1 MRTRLTI
8 CLALLAASVNAQD
21 DPSMAQRDLEA
32 VRDELRGLEQE
43 LEEQTVRRDAILAE
57 LRSAEKAEARA
68 RSRLESLRKQLTA
81 SQERLALLEQDLAT
95 GRRELSTELGILER
109 QLRATYMTGQ
119 QEWLRLVLSG
129 ADPLETGRR
138 LVYYGY
144 LSRARSALIAG
155 VRERVA
161 TLSEQARAVSEERD
175 KLAALEQQQA
185 RGLQSLAEHRQERSR
200 VLARLDRTIAGREGD
215 IGRLRA
221 QARELEALVAEL
233 SRAIANLSVADA
245 APFANRKGGMEWPA
259 AGRPVQHFGQA
270 RADGRLRW
278 EGTLLAAAAG
288 SEVRAVHH
296 GRIVFADWLPG
307 LGLLAVIEHGDG
319 YLTLYGHNQDLVKD
333 VGDWVST
340 GEVLAHVGDSG
351 GRSEPGLYFEI
362 RKDGRPV
369 DPRLWIR

>member
-1 MRTRLTI
+1 MRTRLMI
-8 CLALLAASVNAQD
+8 SVALLAATVNAQD

-32 VRDELRGLEQE
+32 VREELRDLEQN
-43 LEEQTVRRDAILAE
+43 LEEETARRDAVMAE

-68 RSRLESLRKQLTA
+68 RSRLNLLQKQLAA
-81 SQERLALLEQDLAT
+81 SQERLAALERDLET
-95 GRRELSTELGILER
+95 GRRELANELAILEQ

-129 ADPLETGRR
+129 EDPLETGRQ

-161 TLSEQARAVSEERD
+161 ALSAQARAVSDERD
-175 KLAALEQQQA
+175 SLTVLEQQQSA
-185 RGLQSLAEHRQERSR
+185 ELQSLAEHRQERSR
-200 VLARLDRTIAGREGD
+200 VLARLDQSIVGREAN

-221 QARELEALVAEL
+221 EARELESLVAEL
-233 SRAIANLSVADA
+233 SRSIADLSVGDS
-245 APFANRKGGMEWPA
+245 APFARRKGGMEWPA
-259 AGRPVQHFGQA
+259 TGRPVQNFGQA
-270 RADGRLRW
+270 RAGGRLRW
-278 EGTLLAAAAG
+278 EGTLLAAPAG

-307 LGLLAVIEHGDG
+307 LGLLAVVEHGDG

-351 GRSEPGLYFEI
+351 GRAEPGLYFEI
-362 RKDGRPV
+362 RKDGRPI
-369 DPRLWIR
+369 DPRPWIR